1 MDEDLNY
8 LIEID
13 GGVSL
18 KNIGKLAKAGTEIL
32 VAGSS
37 VFKTD
42 NIPSRIKELSDKA
55 EKGHAKIA

>member
-1 MDEDLNY
+1 M
-8 LIEID
+8 IEID

-42 NIPSRIKELSDKA
+42 NIPSRDKRNRYCINLVSVS
-55 EKGHAKIA
+55 GNSV